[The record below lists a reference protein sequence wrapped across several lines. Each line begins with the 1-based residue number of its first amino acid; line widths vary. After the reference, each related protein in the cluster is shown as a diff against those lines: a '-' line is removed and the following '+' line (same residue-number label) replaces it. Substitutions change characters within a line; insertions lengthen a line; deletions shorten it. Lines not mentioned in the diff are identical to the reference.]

1 MKVLIIEDNDIL
13 RANIKKYFEIKG
25 IDAED
30 HATYEGANYKIM
42 TGNFDAV
49 VLDLWLWS
57 DEGDGLDIC
66 AEVREKWNN
75 VPILMLTARTLTQ
88 QKIEWLEVWADDY
101 LVKPFDYDELLA
113 RVQSISKRNNVL
125 KGKKH
130 IVEDVEIDEDTMKVT
145 QDGVEIDFSKLEYQ
159 LLLFL
164 VINKWKVLSKEH
176 ITEKVWGEYDAF
188 GESRTLDI
196 HIWYLRKKLGKD
208 FIETVRWVWY
218 MIK

>member
-1 MKVLIIEDNDIL
+1 MRVLIIEDNDIL
-13 RANIKKYFEIKG
+13 RGNIKKYFEIKG
-25 IDAED
+25 IEADE
-30 HATYEGANYKIM
+30 HATYEWSNYKIM
-42 TGNFDAV
+42 TGNYDAV
-49 VLDLWLWS
+49 VLDLGLGS

-66 AEVREKWNN
+66 AEIREKWNN
-75 VPILMLTARTLTQ
+75 VPVLILTARTLTQ
-88 QKIEWLEVWADDY
+88 QKIEGLEVGADDY

-113 RVQSISKRNNVL
+113 RVHSISKRNNVL
-125 KGKKH
+125 KWKKH
-130 IVEDVEIDEDTMKVT
+130 VVDDVEIDEDTMSVT

-164 VINKWKVLSKEH
+164 VLNKGKVLSKEH

-196 HIWYLRKKLGKD
+196 HIWYLRKKLWKD
-208 FIETVRWVWY
+208 FIETVRGVWY